1 MKQNNKSSR
10 FSLRKLMSMSLVAA
24 ILTLGSFSASAAQ
37 QAPPQR
43 PQTGKLAPGQKVVPP
58 PMRPDAKKKAKR
70 HDGRKDF
77 RNAKVQ
83 PMAPKGANNK
93 NVPPPRR

>member
-1 MKQNNKSSR
+1 MKQNSKSSR

-58 PMRPDAKKKAKR
+58 PMRPDAKKVKR

-77 RNAKVQ
+77 RNAKVL
-83 PMAPKGANNK
+83 PRAPKAVNNK
-93 NVPPPRR
+93 NVPPPRK